1 MSLETLA
8 QVSQIA
14 GAVVFLIAIVL
25 IWNKYIAPGVKAYQ
39 AAKNAE
45 LNDAEAR
52 REHIRA
58 DVAAARAE
66 VERADADAKEIAARS
81 AAAAEHDLAKALAE
95 AKADAERIVRNAEGE
110 LERAR
115 LAARDRLRIEFIE
128 KALAK
133 ARAEAGG
140 RVSESAN
147 TKLVEVTLEDLVRGQ
162 G

>member
-1 MSLETLA
+1 MNLELLA
-8 QVSQIA
+8 RWSQIV
-14 GAVVFLIAIVL
+14 GAILFVIAIVL
-25 IWNKYIAPGVKAYQ
+25 IWKKYIAPGVAAYQ

-45 LNDAEAR
+45 LADAEAR

-66 VERADADAKEIAARS
+66 VERADEDCREITSRVDVVVKREREKS
-81 AAAAEHDLAKALAE
+81 LAE
-95 AKADAERIVRNAEGE
+95 ARAEAERVVRNAEGE

-133 ARAEAGG
+133 ARGEAAT
-140 RVSESAN
+140 RVSEDAN
-147 TKLVEVTLEDLVRGQ
+147 RKLVAGTVDDLVRGR

>member
-1 MSLETLA
+1 MSLEILA
-8 QVSQIA
+8 QYSQIA
-14 GAVVFLIAIVL
+14 GAIVFVIAVVL
-25 IWNKYIAPGVKAYQ
+25 IWNKYIAPGVKGYQ

-45 LNDAEAR
+45 LAENEKR
-52 REHIRA
+52 RENIRA
-58 DVAAARAE
+58 DGAAARGE
-66 VERADADAKEIAARS
+66 VERADAECREIEARS
-81 AAAAEHDLAKALAE
+81 LAAADHDRVRAIEE

-133 ARAEAGG
+133 AREEAPS
-140 RVSESAN
+140 RVSDAAN
-147 TKLVEVTLEDLVRGQ
+147 GKLVDETVQNLVRGK

>member
-1 MSLETLA
+1 MSLEQLA
-8 QVSQIA
+8 MWSQIA
-14 GAVVFLIAIVL
+14 GAAVFLIVAVL

-45 LNDAEAR
+45 LAEAEAR
-52 REHIRA
+52 RERM
-58 DVAAARAE
+58 RAE
-66 VERADADAKEIAARS
+66 CAEAHAAIEGADADAQMIRERAAS
-81 AAAAEHDLAKALAE
+81 AAEHERAKTLEEAQAE
-95 AKADAERIVRNAEGE
+95 AERIVRNAEGE

-133 ARAEAGG
+133 ARAEAPQ
-140 RVSESAN
+140 RVGDSVD
-147 TKLVEVTLEDLVRGQ
+147 KQLVNETVGDLTRGK

>member
-1 MSLETLA
+1 MSLEALA
-8 QVSQIA
+8 QWSQIV
-14 GAVVFLIAIVL
+14 GAIIFVIAIVL

-45 LNDAEAR
+45 LADAEAR

-66 VERADADAKEIAARS
+66 VERADADCREITSRVDVVNDREREKSLADAH
-81 AAAAEHDLAKALAE
+81 AE
-95 AKADAERIVRNAEGE
+95 AERIVRNAEGE

-115 LAARDRLRIEFIE
+115 IAARDRLRIEFIE

-133 ARAEAGG
+133 ARDEAAG
-140 RVSESAN
+140 RVGEDAN
-147 TKLVEVTLEDLVRGQ
+147 RTLIAGTVDDLVRGQ

>member
-1 MSLETLA
+1 MSLESLA
-8 QVSQIA
+8 QWSQIV
-14 GAVVFLIAIVL
+14 GAVIFVVAIVV
-25 IWNKYIAPGVKAYQ
+25 IWNKYVAPGVKAYQ
-39 AAKNAE
+39 QSKNAE
-45 LNDAEAR
+45 LAEAELR

-66 VERADADAKEIAARS
+66 VERADAECREITARS
-81 AAAAEHDLAKALAE
+81 LTAAQHDRERAIAE

-115 LAARDRLRIEFIE
+115 LAASDRLRIEFIE

-133 ARAEAGG
+133 AREEAPA
-140 RVSESAN
+140 RVSDAAN
-147 TKLVEVTLEDLVRGQ
+147 GKLVDETVQNLVRGK

>member
-1 MSLETLA
+1 MSLELLA
-8 QVSQIA
+8 QWSQIA
-14 GAVVFLIAIVL
+14 GAVIFVIAIVL
-25 IWNKYIAPGVKAYQ
+25 IWNKFIAPGVQAYQ

-45 LNDAEAR
+45 LAENEKR
-52 REHIRA
+52 RENIRA

-66 VERADADAKEIAARS
+66 VERADAEVREITARS
-81 AAAAEHDLAKALAE
+81 LTAAQHDRERAIAE
-95 AKADAERIVRNAEGE
+95 AQADAERIVRNAEGE

-133 ARAEAGG
+133 AREEAPS
-140 RVSESAN
+140 RVSDAAN
-147 TKLVEVTLEDLVRGQ
+147 GKLVDETVQNLVRGK

>member
-1 MSLETLA
+1 MSLEQLA
-8 QVSQIA
+8 QWSQIV
-14 GAVVFLIAIVL
+14 GAILFLIAVFV
-25 IWNKYIAPGVKAYQ
+25 IWNKFIAPAVKGYQ

-45 LNDAEAR
+45 LADTEAR

-66 VERADADAKEIAARS
+66 VERADADCKEIASRS
-81 AAAAEHDLAKALAE
+81 AVAAEHDAAKAVAD

-133 ARAEAGG
+133 ARAGAAG
-140 RVSESAN
+140 RVSDTAN
-147 TKLVEVTLEDLVRGQ
+147 RQLVDATVEDLVRGR

>member
-1 MSLETLA
+1 MNLEALA
-8 QVSQIA
+8 QWSQIV
-14 GAVVFLIAIVL
+14 GAILFVIATVV
-25 IWNKYIAPGVKAYQ
+25 IWNKFIAPAVKGYQ

-45 LNDAEAR
+45 LADAEAR

-66 VERADADAKEIAARS
+66 VERADADCKEITARS
-81 AAAAEHDLAKALAE
+81 ASAAEHDRVKALAD

-133 ARAEAGG
+133 ARGEAAN
-140 RVSESAN
+140 RVSADAN
-147 TKLVEVTLEDLVRGQ
+147 TRLVDVTVEDLVRGK